1 MNNSFDP
8 VLFIFGFQPILLSA
22 YFGYRQIWYLWFLYP
37 IFASFSVQCLVLHC
51 HIVFYF
57 SFLFINKLCGKTCI
71 SASHIKGLEINRSK
85 PEQTCWKWCN
95 FKLCWKLLFSAFFLS
110 LGISQE
116 EEDHEGGSLWRAR
129 GVACHH
135 CMLGV
140 QGCVTGRCWFSQGSG
155 GTGFAQ
161 DEELWYG
168 ASKRWFPM
176 AWPGL
181 QYTQEIGAAGKSAHG
196 ESTVS
201 VNYEQW
207 FFSACHFN
215 QVKVF
220 F

>member
-116 EEDHEGGSLWRAR
+116 EEDHEGGLCEEQGELHAITACLGCRAVWLE
-129 GVACHH
+129 GADFHKD
-135 CMLGV
+135 
-140 QGCVTGRCWFSQGSG
+140 QGGQALHRMRSSG
-155 GTGFAQ
+155 TEHQSDGFPWL
-161 DEELWYG
+161 DL
-168 ASKRWFPM
+168 ASTTPRK
-176 AWPGL
+176 
-181 QYTQEIGAAGKSAHG
+181 
-196 ESTVS
+196 
-201 VNYEQW
+201 
-207 FFSACHFN
+207 
-215 QVKVF
+215 
-220 F
+220 